1 MINGYCEEKY
11 IPVKKI
17 FKDYF
22 IKQEEI
28 GASFAIYKEG
38 KPLID
43 LWGGFKNKKNQ
54 KWDENTIVNVF
65 SATKGIYEIIVSI
78 LIDQNILDL
87 EKPVSYYWDTFKQSN
102 KREIKLKHILSHQSG
117 FYRFKKNNKNKI
129 KLKHILSHQSGLYRF
144 KEKITQRDLLDWN
157 KIISILENQDP
168 DHNAGE
174 KTYYHAKTH
183 GFLIGEIIRR
193 TTKKSLGQLL
203 NEIIS
208 KKLRLDFYI
217 GIPQNQISNIANLYQ
232 NTIEKNNS
240 LDFNAFNNPE
250 HDINFY
256 NTKDWQTAQ
265 VPSMNGHGNARSI
278 AKIYDVI
285 ANDLVLNRKI
295 LLSQKSIEKCLK
307 ENSNRIDQSL
317 NLPIRWTDIGLIL
330 RGGWLFGKNKESFGH
345 NGWGGSIGFAD
356 PILRLG
362 ISYVTNKIN
371 PTLMP
376 DTRVSNLLKKFY
388 EIEI

>member
-11 IPVKKI
+11 NPVKKI
-17 FKDYF
+17 FESYF
-22 IKQEEI
+22 LKQEEI

-43 LWGGFKNKKNQ
+43 LWGGFQKKDSK
-54 KWDENTIVNVF
+54 KWEENTIVNVF

-78 LIDQNILDL
+78 LVDQNILDL
-87 EKPVSYYWDTFKQSN
+87 EKYVSYYWEAFKESN
-102 KREIKLKHILSHQSG
+102 KNE
-117 FYRFKKNNKNKI
+117 I

-144 KEKITQRDLLDWN
+144 KEKITQQDLLDWN
-157 KIISILENQDP
+157 QIISILENQDP
-168 DHNAGE
+168 DHKAGE

-203 NEIIS
+203 DEIIS

-217 GIPQNQISNIANLYQ
+217 GTPQDQISNIANLYQ
-232 NTIEKNNS
+232 DTIEKNHS
-240 LDFNAFNNPE
+240 LNFNAFNNPE

-256 NTKDWQTAQ
+256 NTKDWQIAE

-285 ANDLVLNRKI
+285 VNDLILDKKI
-295 LLSQKSIEKCLK
+295 LLSQKSLKKCLK
-307 ENSNRIDQSL
+307 ECSNRIDQSL
-317 NLPIRWTDIGLIL
+317 KLPIRWTDIGLIL
-330 RGGWLFGKNKESFGH
+330 RGGWLFGKNRESFGH
-345 NGWGGSIGFAD
+345 NGWGGSVGFAD
-356 PILRLG
+356 PNLRIG
-362 ISYVTNKIN
+362 ISYTTNKIYS
-371 PTLMP
+371 TTTP
-376 DTRVSNLLKKFY
+376 DTRVSYLLKKFY